1 MSEKPHVS
9 SVLASF
15 SREDILDLVYQ
26 AYSRGRIHERETI
39 IDFVENNLSLM
50 PHLADD
56 RDWILSKALP
66 RIVTGIEPQ
75 DELVDP
81 QQYKEW
87 LKSHDKSG
95 WSSWPWLKIYLRERL
110 WRPAKVLDE
119 LDRST
124 DRVLDLLGDPNRQT
138 NWDRRGLVVGH
149 VQSGKT
155 QHYTTLM
162 AKALDAGYK
171 VIIVLTGM
179 HENLRQQ
186 TQERI
191 DEMITGKNSRKNF
204 EIFGLR
210 SFAGKYHGTDRP
222 ASGIPDISSLTSVAG
237 DYGRAVNRIVDV
249 ALCETPV
256 VFVIKK
262 NAKILAN
269 VLKKLRGARAPFT
282 KLPCPALIIDDE
294 ADHSSPNS
302 AREDDDPKR
311 INELIRKLLWCCDKV
326 SYVGYTATP
335 YANIFMDDEWRDKPD
350 SRNIDAVG
358 SDLFPMAFII
368 SLKAPSNY
376 IGPEFVF
383 GNDGDESVGVPS
395 VHPLPMHVDVDDAD
409 VWLPPRHRSDA
420 ILAGDLPESL
430 VNAVKCFVLSIAAR
444 MANGEDTSHCSMLVH
459 VTRFNKVQKQVMEA
473 VRVYVEW
480 LYNEL
485 ASGGCADELVDDLHH
500 VWDEEFASK
509 FTVFR
514 DHPSQKIVPPRL
526 PEWTAV
532 EAQLGD
538 ALRRLSVALI
548 NRETKEQLDFANAEK
563 EGLVVLAVG
572 GDRLSRGLTLEG
584 LTTSYFLRG
593 AKAYDTLMQMG
604 RWFGYRPGY
613 AHLCRVFAP
622 DTIVDNFKTIILAT
636 EELRMEFS
644 RMAFLERPP
653 VDYGLSVREPRGD
666 LLVTALNRMRRGQSV
681 RLHFASHLI
690 STLDISENT
699 ITSNYAAFSA
709 WTKRIHDEQGPPIG
723 LDIEGKRDDDGV
735 NRRWK
740 DVPGESVLEFLAT
753 YCANQHVCLDHR
765 TASGRSLLFSY
776 IETLLS
782 KGDLAKW
789 TVVVCG
795 SKPKSNKDKKLGS
808 LITVSEGLEFRT
820 LGRKRLMNVH
830 DASIPKFPS
839 RVTFKG
845 VAVGADERLDL
856 SSEERK
862 QAAGLVNAGMKA
874 AAANR
879 AARPSSR
886 GLLLIYPIYP
896 TTTVTC
902 ADGSSYQTAEQWTE
916 KCPVIGIALS
926 LPKSAH
932 DKGWDYVCT
941 KQKMNEL
948 FGPMA
953 DDLERDDEEERE
965 GVV

>member
-1 MSEKPHVS
+1 MSKQGDANPALS
-9 SVLASF
+9 FF
-15 SREDILDLVYQ
+15 SREDVLAFVYQ
-26 AYSRGRIHERETI
+26 AYARGRIHERETI
-39 IDFVENNLSLM
+39 ITFVDQNLLAM
-50 PHLADD
+50 PHLASE
-56 RDWILSKALP
+56 RDWILSQALP
-66 RIVTGIEPQ
+66 RIITGIEPQ

-81 QQYKEW
+81 QQYNEW
-87 LKSHDKSG
+87 LRGHDKSA

-110 WRPAKVLDE
+110 WRPAKVIDE

-124 DRVLDLLGDPNRQT
+124 DRVLDLLGDPSRQE

-155 QHYTTLM
+155 QHYTTLV

-191 DEMITGKNSRKNF
+191 DEMITGKNSRRNF
-204 EIFGLR
+204 ESFGIR
-210 SFAGKYHGTDRP
+210 SFAEKFHGTDRP
-222 ASGIPDISSLTSVAG
+222 ALGISDISSLTSVAG
-237 DYGRAVNRIVDV
+237 DYGMAVNRIVNV

-256 VFVIKK
+256 VFVVKK

-269 VLKKLRGARAPFT
+269 VLKKLRGAKAPFN
-282 KLPCPALIIDDE
+282 KLGCPALIIDDE

-302 AREDDDPKR
+302 AREDEDPKR
-311 INELIRKLLWCCDKV
+311 INELIRKLLWCCDKA

-335 YANIFMDDEWRDKPD
+335 YANIFMDYEWRDKPD
-350 SRNIDAVG
+350 SRAIDSVG
-358 SDLFPMAFII
+358 SDLFPRAFII
-368 SLKAPSNY
+368 SLQAPSNY
-376 IGPEFVF
+376 IGPDFVF

-395 VHPLPMHVDVDDAD
+395 VYPLPMHIDVDDAD

-420 ILAGDLPESL
+420 TLVGDMPESL
-430 VNAVKCFVLSIAAR
+430 ATAIKCFVLSVAAR

-459 VTRFNKVQKQVMEA
+459 VTRFNAVQKQVMEA

-480 LYNEL
+480 FYNEL
-485 ASGGCADELVDDLHH
+485 ASGAHAEELIDDLRDL
-500 VWDEEFASK
+500 WDEEFVSK
-509 FTVFR
+509 FAVFR

-526 PEWTAV
+526 PPWESL
-532 EAQLGD
+532 EDKLND
-538 ALRRLSVALI
+538 ALRRLTVALV

-636 EELRMEFS
+636 EELRMEFA
-644 RMAFLERPP
+644 RMAFLGKPP
-653 VDYGLSVREPRGD
+653 VEYGLSVREPRGD

-690 STLDISENT
+690 SSLDINEDT
-699 ITSNYAAFSA
+699 IESNYEAFAA
-709 WTKRIHDEQGPPIG
+709 WTKRVYEQHGAPIALDTKGEEDE
-723 LDIEGKRDDDGV
+723 DGV
-735 NRRWK
+735 NRRWENV
-740 DVPGESVLEFLAT
+740 DGESVVEFLSA
-753 YCANQHVCLDHR
+753 YSANQHVCLDQR
-765 TASGRSLLFSY
+765 TASGRSLLCNY
-776 IETLLS
+776 IETLLP
-782 KGDLAKW
+782 KGDLTKW

-795 SKPKSNKDKKLGS
+795 SNPKSNKDKRLGS
-808 LITVSEGLEFRT
+808 LITISDSLEFRT
-820 LGRKRLMNVH
+820 LGRKRRMSVH
-830 DASIPKFPS
+830 DAAIPKFPS

-856 SSEERK
+856 SREEAK
-862 QAAGLVNAGMKA
+862 EAAKLAGAGLKT

-879 AARPSSR
+879 AARPSWR

-896 TTTVTC
+896 TTTATSS
-902 ADGSSYQTAEQWTE
+902 DGTPYQTTE
-916 KCPVIGIALS
+916 KWTKKYPVIGVALS
-926 LPKSAH
+926 LPHSVH

-953 DDLERDDEEERE
+953 EDLERDDEEEQE
-965 GVV
+965 GVA

>member
-1 MSEKPHVS
+1 MSETQDVNS
-9 SVLASF
+9 ALSSF
-15 SREDILDLVYQ
+15 SREDILDLIYQ
-26 AYSRGRIHERETI
+26 AYARGRIHDRDAI
-39 IDFVENNLSLM
+39 IAFVENNLSLM
-50 PHLADD
+50 PHLAGE
-56 RDWILSKALP
+56 RDWILAKALP

-87 LKSHDKSG
+87 LKAHDKSG
-95 WSSWPWLKIYLRERL
+95 WSSWPWLKIYLRDHL

-124 DRVLDLLGDPNRQT
+124 DRVLDLLGDPNRQA

-210 SFAGKYHGTDRP
+210 SFAEKYHGTDKP

-237 DYGRAVNRIVDV
+237 DYGIAVNRIVDV

-269 VLKKLRGARAPFT
+269 VLKKLRGAKAPFT
-282 KLPCPALIIDDE
+282 KLTCPALIIDDE

-326 SYVGYTATP
+326 SFVGYTATP
-335 YANIFMDDEWRDKPD
+335 YANIFMDDEWQDKPD
-350 SRNIDAVG
+350 SREVDRVG
-358 SDLFPMAFII
+358 SDLFPRAFII

-395 VHPLPMHVDVDDAD
+395 VHPLPMHIDVDDAD

-420 ILAGDLPESL
+420 TLVGDMPESL
-430 VNAVKCFVLSIAAR
+430 VTAIKCFVLSVAAR

-459 VTRFNKVQKQVMEA
+459 VTRFNAVQKQVMDS

-485 ASGGCADELVDDLHH
+485 ASGAHADELMKDLRDL
-500 VWDEEFASK
+500 WDEEFASK
-509 FTVFR
+509 FPVFR

-526 PEWTAV
+526 PTWESLADK
-532 EAQLGD
+532 LGD
-538 ALRRLSVALI
+538 ALRRLTVALV

-622 DTIVDNFKTIILAT
+622 DTIVENFKTIILAT
-636 EELRMEFS
+636 EELRLEFA

-681 RLHFASHLI
+681 RLHFASSLI
-690 STLDISENT
+690 SSLDISEESLQ
-699 ITSNYAAFSA
+699 SNYELFTN
-709 WTKRIHDEQGPPIG
+709 WTKSVFEQKGTPI
-723 LDIEGKRDDDGV
+723 LVNPEGERDDEGV
-735 NRRWK
+735 NRLWS
-740 DVPGESVLEFLAT
+740 DVSGASVLEFLGA
-753 YCANQHVCLDHR
+753 YAANQHVCLDHR
-765 TASGRSLLFSY
+765 TASKRSLLCSY

-782 KGDLAKW
+782 KGDLDKW

-795 SKPKSNKDKKLGS
+795 SKPKSNKDKRLGS
-808 LITVSEGLEFRT
+808 LITVSEGLAFRT
-820 LGRKRLMNVH
+820 LGRKRLMSVH
-830 DASIPKFPS
+830 DPSVPKFPS
-839 RVTFKG
+839 RVTFQG
-845 VAVGADERLDL
+845 VAVGSDERLDL
-856 SSEERK
+856 STTERDL
-862 QAAGLVNAGMKA
+862 AAKYKAAGMKT

-879 AARPSSR
+879 AARPSTR
-886 GLLLIYPIYP
+886 GLLLIYPVYP
-896 TTTVTC
+896 TTTSK
-902 ADGSSYQTAEQWTE
+902 ASDGSSHQTTE
-916 KCPVIGIALS
+916 KWTKSFPVIGIALS
-926 LPKSAH
+926 LPQSIH

-941 KQKMNEL
+941 KQKMKEL
-948 FGPMA
+948 FGAMA

-965 GVV
+965 GVA

>member
-1 MSEKPHVS
+1 MSKQGDANPALS
-9 SVLASF
+9 FF
-15 SREDILDLVYQ
+15 SREDVLDLVYQ
-26 AYSRGRIHERETI
+26 AYARGRIHEREAI
-39 IDFVENNLSLM
+39 ITFVEQNLLAM
-50 PHLADD
+50 PHLASE

-66 RIVTGIEPQ
+66 RIITGIEPQ

-87 LKSHDKSG
+87 LRGHDKSA
-95 WSSWPWLKIYLRERL
+95 WSSWPWLKIYLREHL
-110 WRPAKVLDE
+110 WRPAKVMHE

-124 DRVLDLLGDPNRQT
+124 DRVLDLLGDPNRQA

-204 EIFGLR
+204 EIFGIR
-210 SFAGKYHGTDRP
+210 SFAEKYHGTDRP
-222 ASGIPDISSLTSVAG
+222 ALGIPDISSLTSVAG
-237 DYGRAVNRIVDV
+237 DYGMAVNRIVNV

-256 VFVIKK
+256 VFVVKK

-269 VLKKLRGARAPFT
+269 VLKKLRGAEAPFN
-282 KLPCPALIIDDE
+282 KLACPALIIDDE

-326 SYVGYTATP
+326 SFVGYTATP

-350 SRNIDAVG
+350 SRDIDRVG
-358 SDLFPMAFII
+358 SDLFPRAFII

-395 VHPLPMHVDVDDAD
+395 VHPLPMHIDVDDAD

-420 ILAGDLPESL
+420 TLVGDMPESL
-430 VNAVKCFVLSIAAR
+430 VTAIKCYVLSVAAR
-444 MANGEDTSHCSMLVH
+444 MANGEDASHCSMLVH
-459 VTRFNKVQKQVMEA
+459 VTRFNAVQKQVMEA

-480 LYNEL
+480 LCNEL
-485 ASGGCADELVDDLHH
+485 ASGAHAEELIDGLHDL
-500 VWDEEFASK
+500 WDEEFVSK
-509 FTVFR
+509 FPVFR

-526 PEWTAV
+526 PAWES
-532 EAQLGD
+532 LRDKLND
-538 ALRRLSVALI
+538 ALRRLTVALI

-636 EELRMEFS
+636 EELRLEFA

-681 RLHFASHLI
+681 RLHFASSLI
-690 STLDISENT
+690 SSLDISEASLKN
-699 ITSNYAAFSA
+699 NYELFAK
-709 WTKRIHDEQGPPIG
+709 WTMKVVDRNGAPIAI
-723 LDIEGKRDDDGV
+723 DTEGKEDKDGV
-735 NRRWK
+735 NQRWRGVK
-740 DVPGESVLEFLAT
+740 GDSVMEFLEA
-753 YCANQHVCLDHR
+753 YAANQHVCLDHR
-765 TASGRSLLFSY
+765 TASGRSLLCSY
-776 IETLLS
+776 IETLLA
-782 KGDLAKW
+782 KGDLVEW
-789 TVVVCG
+789 TVVICG
-795 SKPKSNKDKKLGS
+795 SKPKSTKDKKIGS

-830 DASIPKFPS
+830 DSAVPKFPS

-845 VAVGADERLDL
+845 VAVGSDEQLDL
-856 SSEERK
+856 TDTELESASRYK
-862 QAAGLVNAGMKA
+862 AAGMKT

-896 TTTVTC
+896 TTT
-902 ADGSSYQTAEQWTE
+902 AAASDGRLYQTTDKWTE
-916 KCPVIGIALS
+916 PFPVIGIALS
-926 LPKSAH
+926 LPQSIH

-941 KQKMNEL
+941 KQKMKEL
-948 FGPMA
+948 FGAMA

-965 GVV
+965 GVA